1 MEIQKKPIYH
11 NQPPINKNQREPEY
25 PLEIERV
32 ANNLEE
38 NTLPAKEKKAKSK

>member
-32 ANNLEE
+32 SNNLEE